1 MFKVN
6 TTCCYPRNR
15 LKTSAQRFPEPGSGS
30 ATDTRGRCRKLLLY
44 QLKFGGIVTI
54 KAAAAIA
61 TP

>member
-1 MFKVN
+1 M
-6 TTCCYPRNR
+6 
-15 LKTSAQRFPEPGSGS
+15 TSAYKFPEPGSGGDLPTPEGD
-30 ATDTRGRCRKLLLY
+30 AETAPY